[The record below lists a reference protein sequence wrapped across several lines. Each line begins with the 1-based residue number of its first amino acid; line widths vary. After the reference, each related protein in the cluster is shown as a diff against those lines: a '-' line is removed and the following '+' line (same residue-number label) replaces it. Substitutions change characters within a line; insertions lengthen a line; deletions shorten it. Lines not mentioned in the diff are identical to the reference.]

1 MRRFTLY
8 ALLITKLISQELN
21 QSALTLNNNLS
32 YKDDLRYHLT
42 PFLLEIAKNGKSFSS
57 EKKHKLESLGF
68 DFNTP
73 LVSRKS
79 VKRSESDGLDKSYDS
94 GIIRFHYTTSGNHA
108 VNNSDINGNSI
119 PDYID
124 SVAMIFNNV
133 TNLLH
138 NKMGYLQ
145 PPSDGYYSSDR
156 DKGGSEHYDVYIRN
170 LSSRYYGYVQPEEF
184 AQSTGDNEKSIS
196 RKEKNAFT
204 SYMAMRN
211 NYKNFPLEELMNIKV
226 TIAHEYYH
234 AIQFG
239 YDGWEKPWLLESSAV
254 WMEEEIYDEINDC
267 YQYMEEWF
275 NFPHRSLDESGYHWY
290 GSFIFFEYIEQHM
303 GGNSTIRKILD
314 QSAISD
320 SREIDGSHLAI
331 DRALNKL
338 GYSFQQALNGM
349 SIANFIM
356 SSQSNAGD
364 FSYEE
369 AESYPVNRPA
379 IFQKINFEMGNVDTI
394 RSISLSRFG
403 SEYIQ
408 IFSTTPIQ
416 IDLKNI
422 SGPFSDIQMNSI
434 ITKNDDSYLIL
445 STPSINID
453 PLDIKSIHLS
463 IVSQDSL
470 SNNWDYNIIIR
481 DGKSGTNSNVPMDF
495 NLSNPYPNPF
505 NGLIKFSV
513 YMLRDTRITIDV
525 YDITGRKVDHLYN
538 DKLNSGNHNF
548 TWHGKNIAK
557 NKLSSGIYYIKV
569 ATEINQEWKKIT
581 FIK

>member
-68 DFNTP
+68 DFNMP

-94 GIIRFHYTTSGNHA
+94 GIIRFHYTTSGYHA

-138 NKMGYLQ
+138 NKMGYFQ

-331 DRALNKL
+331 DNALNKL

-356 SSQSNAGD
+356 SPQSNVGD

-369 AESYPVNRPA
+369 AESYPVNGPA
-379 IFQKINFEMGNVDTI
+379 ILQKINFEMGNVDTI

-408 IFSTTPIQ
+408 IFSTTPVQ

-525 YDITGRKVDHLYN
+525 YDITGRKVDQLYN
-538 DKLNSGNHNF
+538 DKLISGNHNF

>member
-1 MRRFTLY
+1 
-8 ALLITKLISQELN
+8 
-21 QSALTLNNNLS
+21 
-32 YKDDLRYHLT
+32 
-42 PFLLEIAKNGKSFSS
+42 
-57 EKKHKLESLGF
+57 
-68 DFNTP
+68 
-73 LVSRKS
+73 
-79 VKRSESDGLDKSYDS
+79 
-94 GIIRFHYTTSGNHA
+94 
-108 VNNSDINGNSI
+108 
-119 PDYID
+119 
-124 SVAMIFNNV
+124 
-133 TNLLH
+133 
-138 NKMGYLQ
+138 
-145 PPSDGYYSSDR
+145 
-156 DKGGSEHYDVYIRN
+156 
-170 LSSRYYGYVQPEEF
+170 
-184 AQSTGDNEKSIS
+184 
-196 RKEKNAFT
+196 
-204 SYMAMRN
+204 
-211 NYKNFPLEELMNIKV
+211 
-226 TIAHEYYH
+226 
-234 AIQFG
+234 
-239 YDGWEKPWLLESSAV
+239 
-254 WMEEEIYDEINDC
+254 
-267 YQYMEEWF
+267 
-275 NFPHRSLDESGYHWY
+275 
-290 GSFIFFEYIEQHM
+290 
-303 GGNSTIRKILD
+303 
-314 QSAISD
+314 
-320 SREIDGSHLAI
+320 
-331 DRALNKL
+331 
-338 GYSFQQALNGM
+338 
-349 SIANFIM
+349 
-356 SSQSNAGD
+356 
-364 FSYEE
+364 
-369 AESYPVNRPA
+369 
-379 IFQKINFEMGNVDTI
+379 MGNVDTI

>member
-1 MRRFTLY
+1 MKRCTLY
-8 ALLITKLISQELN
+8 ALLISKLISQELN
-21 QSALTLNNNLS
+21 ESALVFIDKS
-32 YKDDLRYHLT
+32 SFKDGLRYHLT
-42 PFLLEIAKNGKSFSS
+42 PSLLEIAKNGKNLGSDKKNEL
-57 EKKHKLESLGF
+57 EKLGF
-68 DFNTP
+68 DFNAP
-73 LVSRKS
+73 LVSRKGT
-79 VKRSESDGLDKSYDS
+79 KRSESDGLDKSYDS
-94 GIIRFHYTTSGNHA
+94 GIIRFHYTTSGYHA
-108 VNNSDINGNSI
+108 VNNSDNNGNSI

-138 NKMGYLQ
+138 NNMSYLH
-145 PPSDGYYSSDR
+145 PPSDGYYSIDR
-156 DKGGSEHYDVYIRN
+156 DNGGSNHYDVYIRN

-184 AQSTGDNEKSIS
+184 AQGNGDNEQSIS
-196 RKEKNAFT
+196 RTENNAFT

-275 NFPHRSLDESGYHWY
+275 KFPHRSLDESGYHWY

-303 GGNSTIRKILD
+303 GGSLTIRKILD

-331 DRALNKL
+331 NKALNKL

-356 SSQSNAGD
+356 SSQSKAGD

-369 AESYPVNRPA
+369 AESYPVKGPS
-379 IFQKINFEMGNVDTI
+379 ILQKINFQMGTVDTI

-408 IFSTTPIQ
+408 IFSTSPIQ
-416 IDLKNI
+416 IDLKNM

-434 ITKNDDSYLIL
+434 ITKNDESYQIL

-453 PLDIKSIHLS
+453 PIDIKSIHLS

-470 SNNWDYNIIIR
+470 GNKWDYNIIIR
-481 DGKSGTNSNVPMDF
+481 DGKPGTNSNVPMDF
-495 NLSNPYPNPF
+495 NLSDPYPNPF
-505 NGLIKFSV
+505 NGLVKFSV
-513 YMLRDTRITIDV
+513 YMLKDTKITIDIF
-525 YDITGRKVDHLYN
+525 DISGRKVNRLYN
-538 DKLNSGNHNF
+538 DKLSSGNHNF
-548 TWHGKNIAK
+548 TWHGKNITK

-569 ATEINQEWKKIT
+569 ATEINQEWKKVT